1 MNEAL
6 KLENYN
12 YDDYLEIDATT
23 QERLELIFG
32 QIYMMAGASALH
44 QDTVLNIAS
53 LLKNI
58 AKEQQKCTPRIAP
71 FDVKLSI
78 NRQINVVQPD
88 VMIFCNNSSL
98 PCAIFEVLSPSTAYK
113 DKTIKKELYEASGIE
128 EYFLV
133 NIEYKIIDKFI
144 LQEGKYLYDKAYG
157 VEDKLP
163 ILCMESEIELSEVFE
178 VGLAL
183 PNDK

>member
-1 MNEAL
+1 MDEAL
-6 KLENYN
+6 KLENYS

-44 QDTVLNIAS
+44 QDTVGNIFFA
-53 LLKNI
+53 LKNI
-58 AKEQQKCTPRIAP
+58 AKVQQKCTPRIAP
-71 FDVKLSI
+71 FDVKLSV

-88 VMIFCNNSSL
+88 LVLFKGSHL
-98 PCAIFEVLSPSTAYK
+98 KAIFEILSAETAYK
-113 DKTIKKELYEASGIE
+113 DLTTKKELYEASGIE

-133 NIEYKIIDKFI
+133 NIEYKIVDKFI

-157 VEDKLP
+157 IDDKLP
-163 ILCMESEIELSEVFE
+163 ILCMESVIELSEVFE
-178 VGLAL
+178 AY
-183 PNDK
+183 NEIKTKE